1 MKGRKITTIGLLA
14 ASLLVFLAGCSK
26 EPEGTAPELFEA
38 FLATYVDDNSF
49 NSTKDYETK
58 EVVYHQYLVYSAS
71 DLECDITRIEI
82 CNSPNFEA
90 YYYWDVN
97 VSDQYFWSAKLL
109 KFSLDEEE
117 DRRAFA
123 STGIL
128 YVRLKDSKGH
138 YSNIVTITGISA
150 L

>member
-1 MKGRKITTIGLLA
+1 MNGRKITIGLLA
-14 ASLLVFLAGCSK
+14 ASLLILLAGCSK
-26 EPEGTAPELFEA
+26 EPEGTAPELFNA
-38 FLATYVDDNSF
+38 FLATNVDDNSF
-49 NSTKDYETK
+49 SNTKTEYETK
-58 EVVYHQYLVYSAS
+58 TVGNLQWLVYSAS

-82 CNSPNFEA
+82 CNSPNFEG

-97 VSDQYFWSAKLL
+97 ASDQYYWSARLL
-109 KFSLDEEE
+109 EFSLDEEE
-117 DRRAFA
+117 DRTTFA

-150 L
+150 S